1 MTPQQPPKKLT
12 LKELQARRARAEG
25 AFQEAK
31 TLVKEWEDGGFE
43 AVVNAGMEVER
54 LVEVHGRVMD
64 RVAVIRAGNLKERIK
79 VREGSR
85 DQRNI
90 FEVRPR

>member
-1 MTPQQPPKKLT
+1 M
-12 LKELQARRARAEG
+12 
-25 AFQEAK
+25 
-31 TLVKEWEDGGFE
+31 
-43 AVVNAGMEVER
+43 VNAGMEVER
-54 LVEVHGRVMD
+54 LVEVHGGVMD

-85 DQRNI
+85 DQRNV